1 MSDTFIT
8 HIKIGKV
15 RNIVDLEIPL
25 SKTQRQHLIVTGRN
39 GCGKTSLLS
48 ALSRFF
54 ALILDGRVGTP
65 IIIKGSD
72 PNNAPHKYCTPS
84 DSSEITFN
92 QRLAVINDSKF
103 MVAFFGAKREAS
115 TGIPSGIQQVN
126 LKERYAPEE
135 RVNNVFV
142 QYIVNLKAERSFAR
156 DDGDEE
162 SVRRIDAWFG
172 RFEDRL
178 RDLFECENLELV
190 FDRQNFNF
198 FIKIDGKE
206 QFSLAELSDGYSA
219 VISIVTEIMLRMEAA
234 GSHAYDLEGVVLI
247 DEVETHLHVELQ
259 KKILP
264 FLCDFFPKI
273 QFIISTHSPFVLSSV
288 ANAVICDLEK
298 RIVTQDLSGYSYDAL
313 IESYFK
319 SDKYSEILKGKVV
332 LYEALADMPER
343 SDREMD
349 EYFELK
355 HELTS
360 LPKYL
365 APELDVKLK
374 QIELR
379 QGDRP
384 LIFGNPRP

>member
-1 MSDTFIT
+1 
-8 HIKIGKV
+8 
-15 RNIVDLEIPL
+15 
-25 SKTQRQHLIVTGRN
+25 
-39 GCGKTSLLS
+39 
-48 ALSRFF
+48 
-54 ALILDGRVGTP
+54 
-65 IIIKGSD
+65 
-72 PNNAPHKYCTPS
+72 
-84 DSSEITFN
+84 
-92 QRLAVINDSKF
+92 
-103 MVAFFGAKREAS
+103 
-115 TGIPSGIQQVN
+115 
-126 LKERYAPEE
+126 
-135 RVNNVFV
+135 
-142 QYIVNLKAERSFAR
+142 
-156 DDGDEE
+156 
-162 SVRRIDAWFG
+162 
-172 RFEDRL
+172 
-178 RDLFECENLELV
+178 LFECENLELV

-319 SDKYSEILKGKVV
+319 SDKYSEILKSKAVR
-332 LYEALADMPER
+332 YEALADMPER

-384 LIFGNPRP
+384 PIFGNPRP

>member
-8 HIKIGKV
+8 NIKVVKV
-15 RNIVDLEIPL
+15 RDVVGLEIPL
-25 SKTQRQHLIVTGRN
+25 SVTERQHLILTGRN
-39 GCGKTSLLS
+39 GCGKTSFLL
-48 ALSRFF
+48 ALNKLLDNLFSSSSNYWEQFNLISPGSGKNLLLLVDDVEINFNHDYDLIKKLKDGTFIF
-54 ALILDGRVGTP
+54 A
-65 IIIKGSD
+65 S
-72 PNNAPHKYCTPS
+72 
-84 DSSEITFN
+84 F
-92 QRLAVINDSKF
+92 DSKRQ
-103 MVAFFGAKREAS
+103 ARIE
-115 TGIPSGIQQVN
+115 IPSGIKKVN
-126 LKERYAPEE
+126 LRNRYAPSDKI
-135 RVNNVFV
+135 NDTFV

-162 SVRRIDAWFG
+162 SVRRIDAWFVQ
-172 RFEDRL
+172 FESRL
-178 RDLFECENLELV
+178 QDLFECENLELV
-190 FDRQNFNF
+190 FDRQHFNF

-319 SDKYSEILKGKVV
+319 SDKYSELLKGKVV
-332 LYEALADMPER
+332 RYEALADMPKR
-343 SDREMD
+343 SDDEMD

-355 HELTS
+355 HELTN

-365 APELDVKLK
+365 APELDIKIK
-374 QIELR
+374 QIASK
-379 QGDRP
+379 P
-384 LIFGNPRP
+384 FS

>member
-15 RNIVDLEIPL
+15 RDIVDLEIPL
-25 SKTQRQHLIVTGRN
+25 SKAARQHLIVTGRN

-48 ALSRFF
+48 FLSIIFSRMFN
-54 ALILDGRVGTP
+54 GYGP
-65 IIIKGSD
+65 IGVAANNQAEANGLSQEYIFQSD
-72 PNNAPHKYCTPS
+72 
-84 DSSEITFN
+84 
-92 QRLAVINDSKF
+92 DSKIICNQYPKSDGNNGNFEF
-103 MVAFFGAKREAS
+103 MVVFFNAKRNAS
-115 TGIPSGIQQVN
+115 SVIPSGIQQLN
-126 LKERYAPEE
+126 FRENYSPEE
-135 RVNNVFV
+135 NVNNLFI

-156 DDGDEE
+156 DDGEEE
-162 SVRRIDAWFG
+162 SVRRIDAWFA

-198 FIKIDGKE
+198 FIKIDGKA

-319 SDKYSEILKGKVV
+319 SDKYSELLKGKVV
-332 LYEALADMPER
+332 RYEALADMPER
-343 SDREMD
+343 SDDEMD

-355 HELTS
+355 HELTN

-365 APELDVKLK
+365 APELDVKIK
-374 QIELR
+374 QIALKH
-379 QGDRP
+379 
-384 LIFGNPRP
+384 LS

>member
-15 RNIVDLEIPL
+15 RDILDLEIPM
-25 SKTQRQHLIVTGRN
+25 SKSERQHLIVTGKN

-54 ALILDGRVGTP
+54 TLMLDGWVGTS
-65 IIIKGSD
+65 IIPDQDNVPQEYRIQTDG
-72 PNNAPHKYCTPS
+72 A
-84 DSSEITFN
+84 EITFN
-92 QRLAVINDSKF
+92 HNPVMIDNGKNSKF
-103 MVAFFGAKREAS
+103 MAAFFGAKREAS

-198 FIKIDGKE
+198 FIRIDGKE

-264 FLCDFFPKI
+264 FLCDFFPRI

-298 RIVTQDLSGYSYDAL
+298 RIVTEDLSGYSYDAL

-319 SDKYSEILKGKVV
+319 SDKYSEILKSKVV
-332 LYEALADMPER
+332 RYEALADMPER

-374 QIELR
+374 QIELKH
-379 QGDRP
+379 
-384 LIFGNPRP
+384 LS

>member
-8 HIKIGKV
+8 NIKAIKV
-15 RNIVDLEIPL
+15 RDVVGLEIPL
-25 SKTQRQHLIVTGRN
+25 SKTEKQHLILTGRN
-39 GCGKTSLLS
+39 GCGKTSFL
-48 ALSRFF
+48 
-54 ALILDGRVGTP
+54 
-65 IIIKGSD
+65 
-72 PNNAPHKYCTPS
+72 
-84 DSSEITFN
+84 
-92 QRLAVINDSKF
+92 LAVNQLLGTVFSSIGVYPEGFIPPAIRENPFLLVDNIEINFNDNANLINKFKDDTFIFTSFDSK
-103 MVAFFGAKREAS
+103 RQTRIE
-115 TGIPSGIQQVN
+115 IPSGVTKIDLRN
-126 LKERYAPEE
+126 R
-135 RVNNVFV
+135 RVPGGKINDIFV

-162 SVRRIDAWFG
+162 SVRRIDAWFS

-178 RDLFECENLELV
+178 RELFDCENLELV

-288 ANAVICDLEK
+288 ANAVVCDLEK
-298 RIVTQDLSGYSYDAL
+298 RIVTRDLSGYSYDAL

-319 SDKYSEILKGKVV
+319 SDKYSELLGNKVV
-332 LYEALADMPER
+332 RYEALADMPER
-343 SDREMD
+343 SDDEMD

-355 HELTS
+355 HELTN

-365 APELDVKLK
+365 APELDVKIK
-374 QIELR
+374 QIALKH
-379 QGDRP
+379 
-384 LIFGNPRP
+384 LL